1 MRYYPES
8 DSHIRDKVKTLL
20 DFSNYAAKKEFQQ
33 TAVVDTSELVNVP
46 VGLTDSKTK
55 VDDL

>member
-33 TAVVDTSELVNVP
+33 TAGVDTSELVNVP

>member
-8 DSHIRDKVKTLL
+8 DSHIRDKVKVLL
-20 DFSNYAAKKEFQQ
+20 DFSNYAAKKEFQSA
-33 TAVVDTSELVNVP
+33 TGVDTSELVNVP
-46 VGLTDSKTK
+46 VGLIDSKTK